1 MKDLVWDSS
10 EWLVRSLS
18 RLPAEL
24 RLVCFPN
31 AGAGMLMFR
40 GWPDALPWAEV
51 AFAHLPGR
59 DGRRDDPIPSSIQA
73 VADPLAHALL
83 GLPPLPTVL
92 FGHSMGAL
100 IAFETARRLQT
111 AGRAPVGLIVSARR
125 APSTDERLPPLA
137 HLPLEAFGRAA
148 RERYGGISD
157 QVLDDPELAGWVLP
171 VLRSDLSLVETY
183 RYQPMTPLE
192 SPILVYAGEDD
203 PHTLPDELDAW
214 RNETRGVTI
223 VRTFPGGHFYLDTAR
238 DVVLSTLMADA
249 RGWLAAS
256 RA

>member
-111 AGRAPVGLIVSARR
+111 ATTAITTPRDDPVTPVVHELLGPAE
-125 APSTDERLPPLA
+125 STDAPPPDVA
-137 HLPLEAFGRAA
+137 PAPRPAPTPGSAPPPA
-148 RERYGGISD
+148 
-157 QVLDDPELAGWVLP
+157 P
-171 VLRSDLSLVETY
+171 
-183 RYQPMTPLE
+183 PM
-192 SPILVYAGEDD
+192 AGE
-203 PHTLPDELDAW
+203 P
-214 RNETRGVTI
+214 
-223 VRTFPGGHFYLDTAR
+223 
-238 DVVLSTLMADA
+238 
-249 RGWLAAS
+249 
-256 RA
+256 